1 MDEINRINA
10 LRAEL
15 EKLSYEYYV
24 QDKPS
29 RSDQEYDR
37 LMQELIALEEK
48 HPEMADPNS
57 PSQRV
62 GGGVLEGFEECR
74 APAHDALAGQCVQ
87 PGGAACVR

>member
-29 RSDQEYDR
+29 RSDQEYD
-37 LMQELIALEEK
+37 LSLIHISE
-48 HPEMADPNS
+48 PTRRS
-57 PSQRV
+57 
-62 GGGVLEGFEECR
+62 
-74 APAHDALAGQCVQ
+74 
-87 PGGAACVR
+87 

>member
-37 LMQELIALEEK
+37 LMQELIAL
-48 HPEMADPNS
+48 
-57 PSQRV
+57 
-62 GGGVLEGFEECR
+62 
-74 APAHDALAGQCVQ
+74 
-87 PGGAACVR
+87 